1 MSAKRELNR
10 LASAFCRFFEPMWFW
25 PRELRQQRIY
35 RCQSHF
41 LTLYLPEG
49 TNLPVHKTA
58 KCGFMSGFTKGRKIV
73 KIADEQVLKSD
84 PLVLRTAQKGAE

>member
-1 MSAKRELNR
+1 MGRANSGSGRGNLDCEQYNSASCPLFDD
-10 LASAFCRFFEPMWFW
+10 LSVYC
-25 PRELRQQRIY
+25 
-35 RCQSHF
+35 
-41 LTLYLPEG
+41 
-49 TNLPVHKTA
+49 LPVHKTA